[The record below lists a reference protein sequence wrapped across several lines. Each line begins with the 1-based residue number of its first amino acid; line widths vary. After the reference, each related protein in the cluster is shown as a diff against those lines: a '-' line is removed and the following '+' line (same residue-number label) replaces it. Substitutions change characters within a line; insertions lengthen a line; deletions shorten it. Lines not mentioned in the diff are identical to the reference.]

1 VEASV
6 LSQPAKMTAIG
17 VRAPFLR
24 LQPDDKLIALVR
36 AGDQAAFEALVQR
49 YRSRLFAF
57 CRHMLHSREDAEDVL
72 QEVFANS
79 YRAIVA
85 DERKIFVRPWLYR
98 IARNMCLKHL
108 GKRRPA
114 ADGGVEEMDI
124 AAYSTTVDAVHMRED
139 LRHVVVD
146 VQELPE
152 TQRTALLMREIDGL
166 SYDQIATAMDT
177 SVAGVKSLLV
187 RARVSLAEAAEGRLL
202 SCEVVHL
209 ELRQASEGLARV
221 SGPARRHARHCE
233 LCGSYQSKLGLGRS
247 RAAAA
252 AAFLPLAPVSLIKA
266 IAARLGAGAA
276 GGTGAGLAGGG
287 SAAGTGAAAAGGAA
301 GAAGGTAGG
310 AVTATL
316 GAVGAKAAVA
326 VATATLV
333 AAGAADIHKAATH
346 HRHHAHPAAAVAPA
360 SPAPVAL
367 SAGSQQHTAPI
378 VQQTTSPPAASKHS
392 HQHRAS
398 TQTGSGNGG
407 AGNSSSTGS
416 SALPATQGGG
426 SGAFADPP
434 PPPSSTETPAGH
446 DPPPTDPASQPIGA
460 KEPVQVQGFDPG
472 SNPSGG
478 TSTGP

>member
-1 VEASV
+1 MEASV
-6 LSQPAKMTAIG
+6 LSQPRTAIG

-24 LQPDDKLIALVR
+24 LQSDDKLIELIR
-36 AGDQAAFEALVQR
+36 AGDEAAFEALVQR
-49 YRSRLFAF
+49 YRSRLLAF

-79 YRAIVA
+79 YRAIVG
-85 DERKIFVRPWLYR
+85 DQREIFVRPWLYR

-108 GKRRPA
+108 GRRRPA
-114 ADGGVEEMDI
+114 TDGGVEEMDI

-139 LRHVVVD
+139 LRQVVGD

-152 TQRTALLMREIDGL
+152 TQRTALLLREIDGL
-166 SYDQIATAMDT
+166 SYDQIAQAMDT
-177 SVAGVKSLLV
+177 SVPGVKSLLV
-187 RARVSLAEAAEGRLL
+187 RARVSLAEAAQGRLL

-209 ELRQASEGLARV
+209 ELRQASEGLARL

-233 LCGSYQSKLGLGRS
+233 LCGAYQSELGVGR

-252 AAFLPLAPVSLIKA
+252 AAFVPLAPVAFIKA

-301 GAAGGTAGG
+301 GAAGGAAGG

-333 AAGAADIHKAATH
+333 AAGAADIHRAATH
-346 HRHHAHPAAAVAPA
+346 QRHHSHAAAVAPVP
-360 SPAPVAL
+360 PAPVVI
-367 SAGSQQHTAPI
+367 SAGAQPATPI
-378 VQQTTSPPAASKHS
+378 VHHSAPASTTAARRSHHHKAAS
-392 HQHRAS
+392 
-398 TQTGSGNGG
+398 QTGTGTSG
-407 AGNSSSTGS
+407 SSSAGTGG
-416 SALPATQGGG
+416 ALPATQGGG
-426 SGAFADPP
+426 SGTFADPP
-434 PPPSSTETPAGH
+434 PPATTPDTPAGN

-472 SNPSGG
+472 SGSGG
-478 TSTGP
+478 DPGTSP